1 MWAEEA
7 LALDDRRERFRGAES
22 THVNGLDL
30 ALGEQLLQK
39 ASDPKP
45 LRRFGDGQERLIGGP
60 G

>member
-1 MWAEEA
+1 MIAA
-7 LALDDRRERFRGAES
+7 SASGGAES

-30 ALGEQLLQK
+30 ALGEQLLQT

-45 LRRFGDGQERLIGGP
+45 LRRFGDGQERLIGGL